1 MICLERDI
9 SGLTEEYINNKQRY
23 NQVINELEGLIDLDL
38 HVKYLSSFDA
48 IKNENIKHNELI
60 DLANK
65 IMNTQKK
72 TKWLHNWP
80 TKPPGFTTIRNQVV
94 MKGKRDNYSLR
105 FGPNSYWK
113 LKRYPPNKEFYIIVP
128 IRLKKPRRTVP
139 APDRGNPVRATC
151 RSLAP
156 DFDRSWLHYYS
167 ESGRNERETR

>member
-1 MICLERDI
+1 MISAIDHLDLDI
-9 SGLTEEYINNKQRY
+9 SWLLGEYITHKQRY
-23 NQVINELEGLIDLDL
+23 NQVINELEGLIDLNL
-38 HVKYLSSFDA
+38 HVKYLSSFD
-48 IKNENIKHNELI
+48 INKNMKHNDLI

-113 LKRYPPNKEFYIIVP
+113 LKRYPPNREYYIIDA
-128 IRLKKPRRTVP
+128 IRLNKHFQ
-139 APDRGNPVRATC
+139 N
-151 RSLAP
+151 
-156 DFDRSWLHYYS
+156 
-167 ESGRNERETR
+167 